1 MDQNGHKPVNFPVI
15 GEFLFIGVTILIV
28 AIVAVIQIQRVQ
40 SEQATTAQA
49 DLVILLVGGGCL
61 ASALGSAAI
70 GWNRH
75 VRSLGRLAEWLAAA
89 GRDGHGAVQDV
100 ALRSFAARG
109 DEVGQIGRALMG
121 MIAQAEE
128 RSYWYASILDAI
140 PFPILVTDNGMKLS
154 FLNQV
159 GEQVLGESRKEAVG
173 KPCSTWAATI
183 CNTNE
188 CGIAR
193 LRHGMSR
200 TYYERNGTC
209 QVDTSFMTNSKGE
222 RVGQIEAIQDIS
234 ALNST
239 SKYMGLVVNQ
249 MAGYLD
255 QMGRGNLGFSIEALP
270 AANEHTAAVREEFE
284 SVVESLDRAQTMLN
298 LAIDSTEKNAD
309 LVGRA
314 STQLAETSAQAGQA
328 TSQIAMTVQQVARG
342 AAQQTE
348 SVTRAAEVLKQTAD
362 QIAKVAEGARSQ
374 ASAVEQATLVSSKI
388 AGKEGIAAK
397 VGQSAQKVRE
407 MGERSVQIGAIVE
420 TIEDISSQ
428 TNLLA
433 LNAAI
438 EAARAGEHGK
448 GFAVV
453 AAEVRKLAER
463 AAAATREI
471 SQLVGG
477 IQESVGDAVKMSAAA
492 AGELSN
498 ASKELTVMIE
508 SVSRVVDENIETT
521 RSIQASSGEAM
532 TAIENIAAISE
543 ENGAAAEEV
552 SASAE
557 EMSAQVEEVSAAAQ
571 SLADMARTLLG
582 VVSQFELK
590 SNRGVESQP
599 VGFKLTTG
607 QKLHAP
613 TTLKP
618 HNNGSSHRIIN

>member
-1 MDQNGHKPVNFPVI
+1 MNQNERKPVNWAVI
-15 GEFLFIGVTILIV
+15 GEFLFIGAMILVV
-28 AIVAVIQIQRVQ
+28 AIIAVIQVQRVQ
-40 SEQATTAQA
+40 GGQATAAQA
-49 DLVILLVGGGCL
+49 DLVILLAGGGCL
-61 ASALGSAAI
+61 VAALASAAV
-70 GWNRH
+70 GWNSH
-75 VRSLGRLAEWLAAA
+75 VRSLRCLAAWLAA
-89 GRDGHGAVQDV
+89 GGLDGQELAQDA
-100 ALRSFAARG
+100 ALRSTANRG
-109 DEVGQIGRALMG
+109 DEVGQIGRALLG
-121 MIAQAEE
+121 MITQVEE
-128 RSYWYASILDAI
+128 RSYWYGSILDAI
-140 PFPILVTDNGMKLS
+140 PFPILVTDNGMKLT

-183 CNTNE
+183 CNTND

-193 LRHGMSR
+193 LRRGSSR

-222 RVGQIEAIQDIS
+222 RIGQIEAIQDIS

-249 MAGYLD
+249 MAGYLNE
-255 QMGRGNLGFSIEALP
+255 MGRGNLGFSVEALP
-270 AANEHTAAVREEFE
+270 KADEHTAAVREEFE
-284 SVVESLDRAQTMLN
+284 GVIESLERAQTMLN

-348 SVTRAAEVLKQTAD
+348 SVTRAAEVLKHTAD

-388 AGKEGIAAK
+388 AGQGGIAAK

-407 MGERSVQIGAIVE
+407 MGDRSVQIGAIVE

-463 AAAATREI
+463 AASATREI

-477 IQESVGDAVKMSAAA
+477 IQESVGDAVKISSAAA
-492 AGELSN
+492 TELSN
-498 ASKELTVMIE
+498 ASIELTLMIE

-571 SLADMARTLLG
+571 SLADMARTLLE
-582 VVSQFELK
+582 VVSQFDLK
-590 SNRGVESQP
+590 KDGSVERLNARMD
-599 VGFKLTTG
+599 LTVE
-607 QKLHAP
+607 KNSHAL
-613 TTLKP
+613 TLVKT
-618 HNNGSSHRIIN
+618 HNNGGTHRKLN

>member
-1 MDQNGHKPVNFPVI
+1 
-15 GEFLFIGVTILIV
+15 
-28 AIVAVIQIQRVQ
+28 
-40 SEQATTAQA
+40 
-49 DLVILLVGGGCL
+49 
-61 ASALGSAAI
+61 
-70 GWNRH
+70 
-75 VRSLGRLAEWLAAA
+75 
-89 GRDGHGAVQDV
+89 
-100 ALRSFAARG
+100 
-109 DEVGQIGRALMG
+109 
-121 MIAQAEE
+121 
-128 RSYWYASILDAI
+128 
-140 PFPILVTDNGMKLS
+140 
-154 FLNQV
+154 
-159 GEQVLGESRKEAVG
+159 
-173 KPCSTWAATI
+173 
-183 CNTNE
+183 
-188 CGIAR
+188 
-193 LRHGMSR
+193 
-200 TYYERNGTC
+200 
-209 QVDTSFMTNSKGE
+209 MTNSKGE

-255 QMGRGNLGFSIEALP
+255 HMGRGNLGFEVEALP
-270 AANEHTAAVREEFE
+270 AANEHTTAVREEFA
-284 SVVESLDRAQTMLN
+284 SVIESLERAQTMLN
-298 LAIDSTEKNAD
+298 LAIDSTAKNAD
-309 LVGRA
+309 MVGRA
-314 STQLAETSAQAGQA
+314 STQLAETSTQAGQA

-348 SVTRAAEVLKQTAD
+348 SVTRAAEVLKRTAD

-388 AGKEGIAAK
+388 AGQGGIAAK

-407 MGERSVQIGAIVE
+407 MGERSMQIGAIVE

-471 SQLVGG
+471 SELVGG
-477 IQESVGDAVKMSAAA
+477 IQASVGDAMKMSSTA

-498 ASKELTVMIE
+498 ASKELTLMIE

-532 TAIENIAAISE
+532 SAIENIAAISE

-571 SLADMARTLLG
+571 SLADMARTLLS

-590 SNRGVESQP
+590 KDGGVDRHTAGLDLSA
-599 VGFKLTTG
+599 G
-607 QKLHAP
+607 QKLFSPAP
-613 TTLKP
+613 VKT
-618 HNNGSSHRIIN
+618 HNNGGNHRKIN